1 MDWLHQY
8 KEKYI
13 DTGSIKPLSDTMIAL
28 FFFSYAVAWP
38 QVSNRGRLGCMVY
51 YTIAQYAMLTVPH
64 AHAGVQAH
72 EAGGAGEVGGQGG
85 ALISMF
91 GGQCRCFQLF
101 RLT

>member
-38 QVSNRGRLGCMVY
+38 QVGHMH
-51 YTIAQYAMLTVPH
+51 AMPGSRFP
-64 AHAGVQAH
+64 A
-72 EAGGAGEVGGQGG
+72 
-85 ALISMF
+85 
-91 GGQCRCFQLF
+91 
-101 RLT
+101 